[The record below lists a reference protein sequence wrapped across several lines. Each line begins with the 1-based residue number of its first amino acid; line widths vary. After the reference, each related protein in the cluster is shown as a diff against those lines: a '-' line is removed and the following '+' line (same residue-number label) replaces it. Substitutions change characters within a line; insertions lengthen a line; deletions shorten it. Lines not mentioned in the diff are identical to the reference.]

1 MPNLNKIEYSKGYK
15 PMQKKQ
21 HKVQTLLD
29 AIPHIKKF
37 YGKTIV
43 IKYGG
48 SAQTSPELKDKFAE
62 DIVLLSLVGIKP
74 IIVHGGGARI
84 SELLEKLEIKSEF
97 IDGHRVTSEDTMRV
111 VEMVLSGEINKNIT
125 SLLNHH
131 GAKAIGISGKDS
143 AIIKATPKENGK
155 FGYTGVITEINGTM
169 INKLVEEGF
178 IPVIAPIGDSAQ
190 PNHPGFNINADV
202 AASKVAQA
210 VKAQKVL
217 FLTDTVG
224 VLDKEGKLLNSL
236 DKEDI
241 ENYKKDGT
249 IAGGMIPK
257 VDSCIDAIYN
267 GVNKAHIIDG
277 RVEHSILLELFTSD
291 GVGTQFLRK
300 DNPNNGID
308 LEKLLSEEN

>member
-1 MPNLNKIEYSKGYK
+1 
-15 PMQKKQ
+15 MQKKHQ
-21 HKVQTLLD
+21 KVQTLLD

-48 SAQTSPELKDKFAE
+48 SAQTSPELKEKFAE

-74 IIVHGGGARI
+74 VIVHGGGARI
-84 SELLEKLEIKSEF
+84 SELLDKLSIESEF
-97 IDGHRVTSEDTMRV
+97 VDGHRVTSEDTMRV

-143 AIIKATPKENGK
+143 SIINAVPKEDGK
-155 FGYTGVITEINGTM
+155 FGYTGVVTKVNGDM
-169 INKLVEEGF
+169 INNLIKEGF
-178 IPVIAPIGDSAQ
+178 IPVIAPIADSAE

-202 AASKVAQA
+202 AASKIAA
-210 VKAQKVL
+210 AIGAQKVL

-224 VLDKEGKLLNSL
+224 VLDKEGTLLNSL
-236 DKEDI
+236 DQDDVEA
-241 ENYKKDGT
+241 YKKDGT
-249 IAGGMIPK
+249 IGGGMIPK

-291 GVGTQFLRK
+291 GIGTQFVRK

-308 LEKLLSEEN
+308 MEKLLSDEA

>member
-1 MPNLNKIEYSKGYK
+1 MTKTNP
-15 PMQKKQ
+15 
-21 HKVQTLLD
+21 KVQTLID
-29 AIPHIKKF
+29 AIPYFKKF

-48 SAQTSPELKDKFAE
+48 SAQTSDDLKEKFAQ
-62 DIVLLSLVGIKP
+62 DIVLLTLLGIKP
-74 IIVHGGGARI
+74 IVVHGGGARI
-84 SELLEKLEIKSEF
+84 TELLTKLEIPSHF
-97 IDGHRVTSEDTMRV
+97 VDGYRVTCKESMRV
-111 VEMVLSGEINKNIT
+111 VEMVLSGEINKNLA

-143 AIIKATPKENGK
+143 GIIKAIPKDGGK
-155 FGYTGVITEINGTM
+155 FGYTGEITKVNGEM
-169 INKLVEEGF
+169 INNLIREGF
-178 IPVIAPIGDSAQ
+178 IPVIAPIGDSAE

-202 AASKVAQA
+202 AACEIAVA

-224 VLDKEGKLLNSL
+224 VLDKEKNLIASL
-236 DKEDI
+236 DKDKVEA
-241 ENYKKDGT
+241 YKKDGT

-257 VDSCIDAIYN
+257 VDSCIDAVHN

-277 RVEHSILLELFTSD
+277 RVEHSILLELFTSE
-291 GVGTQFLRK
+291 GIGTQFIRV

-308 LEKLLSEEN
+308 MQKLLSE

>member
-1 MPNLNKIEYSKGYK
+1 MTKTNP
-15 PMQKKQ
+15 
-21 HKVQTLLD
+21 KVQTLID
-29 AIPHIKKF
+29 AIPYFKKF

-48 SAQTSPELKDKFAE
+48 SAQTSDDLKEKFAQ
-62 DIVLLSLVGIKP
+62 DIVLLTLLGIKP
-74 IIVHGGGARI
+74 IVVHGGGSRI
-84 SELLEKLEIKSEF
+84 TELLNKLEIPSSF
-97 IDGHRVTSEDTMRV
+97 VDGHRVTCEESMRV

-143 AIIKATPKENGK
+143 AIINAIPKDGGR
-155 FGYTGVITEINGTM
+155 FGYTGEITKVKGEM
-169 INKLVEEGF
+169 IKNLIKEGF
-178 IPVIAPIGDSAQ
+178 IPVIAPIADSAE

-202 AASKVAQA
+202 AACEIAAA
-210 VKAQKVL
+210 VGAQKVL
-217 FLTDTVG
+217 FLTDTIG
-224 VLDKEGKLLNSL
+224 VLDKDGKLITSL
-236 DKEDI
+236 DKEKV
-241 ENYKKDGT
+241 EAYKLDGT

-291 GVGTQFLRK
+291 GIGTQFVRR
-300 DNPNNGID
+300 DNPNNDID
-308 LEKLLSEEN
+308 MDKLLND

>member
-1 MPNLNKIEYSKGYK
+1 
-15 PMQKKQ
+15 MQKKHQ
-21 HKVQTLLD
+21 KVQILLD
-29 AIPHIKKF
+29 AIPYIKKF
-37 YGKTIV
+37 NGKTIV

-48 SAQTSPELKDKFAE
+48 SAQTSPELQEKFAE

-97 IDGHRVTSEDTMRV
+97 IDGHRVTSKETMRV
-111 VEMVLSGEINKNIT
+111 VEMVLSGEINKNLT

-143 AIIKATPKENGK
+143 AIIKANPKDGGK
-155 FGYTGVITEINGTM
+155 FGYTGEITEVNGELIN
-169 INKLVEEGF
+169 NLLNEGF
-178 IPVIAPIGDSAQ
+178 IPVIAPIADSAE
-190 PNHPGFNINADV
+190 PSHPGFNINADF
-202 AASKVAQA
+202 AASKVAAA
-210 VKAQKVL
+210 VNAQKVL

-224 VLDKEGKLLNSL
+224 VLNKEGKLLTSL
-236 DKEDI
+236 DKE
-241 ENYKKDGT
+241 EVEKYKADGT

-257 VDSCIDAIYN
+257 VDSCIEAIHN

-291 GVGTQFLRK
+291 GIGSQFLRR

-308 LEKLLSEEN
+308 IDKLLNEE

>member
-1 MPNLNKIEYSKGYK
+1 
-15 PMQKKQ
+15 MQKKHQ
-21 HKVQTLLD
+21 KVQVLLD

-48 SAQTSPELKDKFAE
+48 SAQTSPELKEKFAE
-62 DIVLLSLVGIKP
+62 DIVLLQLVGIKP
-74 IIVHGGGARI
+74 VIVHGGGARI

-97 IDGHRVTSEDTMRV
+97 VDGHRVTSEETMRI

-143 AIIKATPKENGK
+143 AIIKAEPKDGGK
-155 FGYTGVITEINGTM
+155 FGYTGVITQINGEL
-169 INKLVEEGF
+169 INNLIKEGF
-178 IPVIAPIGDSAQ
+178 IPVIAPIADSAE
-190 PNHPGFNINADV
+190 PNHPGFNINADF
-202 AASKVAQA
+202 AASKVAAA

-224 VLDKEGKLLNSL
+224 VLDKKGKLLTSL
-236 DKEDI
+236 EKNEVDAFKE
-241 ENYKKDGT
+241 DGT

-257 VDSCIDAIYN
+257 VDACIEAIHN

-291 GVGTQFLRK
+291 GIGTQFLRR

-308 LEKLLSEEN
+308 IDKLLNEEVKA

>member
-1 MPNLNKIEYSKGYK
+1 
-15 PMQKKQ
+15 MQKK
-21 HKVQTLLD
+21 HKTVQTLLD

-37 YGKTIV
+37 YGKKIV

-48 SAQTSPELKDKFAE
+48 SAQTSPELKEKFAE

-74 IIVHGGGARI
+74 VIVHGGGARI
-84 SELLEKLEIKSEF
+84 TELLEKLEIKSEF
-97 IDGHRVTSEDTMRV
+97 VDGHRVTSEETMRV

-131 GAKAIGISGKDS
+131 GSKAIGISGKDS
-143 AIIKATPKENGK
+143 AIIKAQPKENGK
-155 FGYTGVITEINGTM
+155 FGYTGVITEVKGDM
-169 INKLVEEGF
+169 INNLINEGF
-178 IPVIAPIGDSAQ
+178 IPVIAPIADSAE

-210 VKAQKVL
+210 IGAQKVL

-224 VLDKEGKLLNSL
+224 VLDKEKNLLTSL
-236 DKEDI
+236 DKNDVDAL
-241 ENYKKDGT
+241 KDDGT

-300 DNPNNGID
+300 DGTNNGID
-308 LEKLLSEEN
+308 LEKLLNE

>member
-1 MPNLNKIEYSKGYK
+1 
-15 PMQKKQ
+15 MQKKA

-29 AIPHIKKF
+29 AIPYIKKF
-37 YGKTIV
+37 YGKIIV

-48 SAQTSPELKDKFAE
+48 SAQTSPELKEKFAE

-74 IIVHGGGARI
+74 VIVHGGGSRI
-84 SELLEKLEIKSEF
+84 TELLNKLEIHSEF
-97 IDGHRVTSEDTMRV
+97 VDGHRVTCEDSMRV

-143 AIIKATPKENGK
+143 AIIKAVPKDNGK
-155 FGYTGVITEINGTM
+155 FGYTGVITEVNGTM
-169 INKLVEEGF
+169 INNLIKEGF
-178 IPVIAPIGDSAQ
+178 IPVIAPIADSAE

-202 AASKVAQA
+202 AASKIAQA
-210 VKAQKVL
+210 VGAQKVL

-224 VLDKEGKLLNSL
+224 VLNKEGNLLNSL
-236 DKEDI
+236 DKTDV

-308 LEKLLSEEN
+308 LEKLLRD

>member
-1 MPNLNKIEYSKGYK
+1 
-15 PMQKKQ
+15 MQKKHQ
-21 HKVQTLLD
+21 KVQTLLD
-29 AIPHIKKF
+29 AIPYIKKF
-37 YGKTIV
+37 FGKTVV

-48 SAQTSPELKDKFAE
+48 SAQTSSDLKEKFAE
-62 DIVLLSLVGIKP
+62 DIVLLSLLGIKP
-74 IIVHGGGARI
+74 VIVHGGGARI
-84 SELLEKLEIKSEF
+84 TELLTKLEIPSHF
-97 IDGHRVTSEDTMRV
+97 VDGHRVTCQESMRV

-143 AIIKATPKENGK
+143 SIINAIPKDGGK
-155 FGYTGVITEINGTM
+155 FGFTGEITKVNGEM
-169 INKLVEEGF
+169 INNLIKEGF
-178 IPVIAPIGDSAQ
+178 IPVIAPIADSAE

-202 AASKVAQA
+202 AACEIAVA

-217 FLTDTVG
+217 FLTDTIG
-224 VLDKEGKLLNSL
+224 VLDKEGKLIETL
-236 DKEDI
+236 DKDDVEA
-241 ENYKKDGT
+241 YKKDGT

-291 GVGTQFLRK
+291 GIGTQFLRR

-308 LEKLLSEEN
+308 MQKLLEN

>member
-1 MPNLNKIEYSKGYK
+1 
-15 PMQKKQ
+15 MQKK
-21 HKVQTLLD
+21 HTTVETLLE
-29 AIPHIKKF
+29 AIPYIKKF

-48 SAQTSPELKDKFAE
+48 SAQTSPDLKEKFAQ
-62 DIVLLSLVGIKP
+62 DIALLSLVGIKP
-74 IIVHGGGARI
+74 VIVHGGGARI
-84 SELLEKLEIKSEF
+84 SELLAKLEINSEF
-97 IDGHRVTSEDTMRV
+97 VDGHRVTSEDTMRV

-143 AIIKATPKENGK
+143 SIIKAEPKDNGK
-155 FGYTGVITEINGTM
+155 FGYTGVVTEVNEKM
-169 INKLVEEGF
+169 INNLIKEGF
-178 IPVIAPIGDSAQ
+178 IPVIAPIADSAT

-202 AASKVAQA
+202 AASKIASA
-210 VKAQKVL
+210 IGAQKVL

-236 DKEDI
+236 DKKDVAD
-241 ENYKKDGT
+241 YKADGT

-291 GVGTQFLRK
+291 GIGTQFLRK

-308 LEKLLSEEN
+308 MDRLLNDEM

>member
-1 MPNLNKIEYSKGYK
+1 MQNKH
-15 PMQKKQ
+15 Q
-21 HKVQTLLD
+21 KVQTLLD
-29 AIPHIKKF
+29 AIPYIKKF
-37 YGKTIV
+37 FGKTIV

-48 SAQTSPELKDKFAE
+48 SAQTSPDLKEKFAQ
-62 DIVLLSLVGIKP
+62 DIVFLSLLGIKP
-74 IIVHGGGARI
+74 VIVHGGGARI
-84 SELLEKLEIKSEF
+84 TELLTKLEIPSHF
-97 IDGHRVTSEDTMRV
+97 VDGHRVTCEESMRV

-143 AIIKATPKENGK
+143 ALINAVPKDGGR
-155 FGYTGVITEINGTM
+155 FGYTGEITKVNGTM
-169 INKLVEEGF
+169 INNLIKEGF
-178 IPVIAPIGDSAQ
+178 IPVIAPIADSAE
-190 PNHPGFNINADV
+190 PNHPGFNINADI
-202 AASKVAQA
+202 AACEIAIA
-210 VKAQKVL
+210 VGAQKVL
-217 FLTDTVG
+217 FLTDTIG
-224 VLDKEGKLLNSL
+224 VLDKNKNLITTL
-236 DKEDI
+236 DKDDV

-291 GVGTQFLRK
+291 GVGTQFARK

-308 LEKLLSEEN
+308 MEKLLND